1 MKSYLVGLPVL
12 CLAAV
17 AQSTILSGYHFY
29 GGTLD
34 LVLLVVLGWTL
45 TGDAWGGLGWG
56 FVGGLCLD
64 LLSGGPLGAA
74 PLGLTVMAYLA
85 GLTEGRFWGSHLLL
99 PLAIALLGTF
109 GFHLVSLVVLAAS
122 GHGVD
127 WGASLARVVLP
138 SALLNTLLM
147 WPVFSV
153 LRWVHA
159 QLYPPSVAA

>member
-1 MKSYLVGLPVL
+1 MKTYLVGVPLL

-17 AQSTILSGYHFY
+17 AQSVILSRYHFY

-34 LVLLVVLGWTL
+34 LVLLMVLGWTL
-45 TGDAWGGLGWG
+45 TGDAFGGLGWG

-74 PLGLTVMAYLA
+74 PLGLTVLAYLA
-85 GLTEGRFWGSHLLL
+85 GLTEGRFWGSHLVL
-99 PLAIALLGTF
+99 PLSVALLGTF
-109 GFHLVSLVVLAAS
+109 GFHLFSLMSLALS
-122 GHGVD
+122 GYVVD

-138 SALLNTLLM
+138 SALLNTFLM
-147 WPVFSV
+147 WPVFSI

-159 QLYPPSVAA
+159 QIYPAPVVA

>member
-1 MKSYLVGLPVL
+1 MKSYLVGVPLL

-17 AQSTILSGYHFY
+17 VQSTILSRYHFY

-45 TGDAWGGLGWG
+45 TGDALGGLGWG

-109 GFHLVSLVVLAAS
+109 GFHLLSLVVLALA
-122 GHGVD
+122 GHAVD
-127 WGASLARVVLP
+127 WGTSLARIVLP
-138 SALLNTLLM
+138 SALLNTFLM
-147 WPVFSV
+147 WPVFAV
-153 LRWVHA
+153 MRWMHA